1 MAMLYKAV
9 NMTNELKRQAII
21 QDLLNIGVTEYKG
34 KPVHELDYY
43 EAKHALTMERIRQ
56 GK

>member
-1 MAMLYKAV
+1 MILYRAV

-21 QDLLNIGVTEYKG
+21 SELKNLGIFDYKG

>member
-1 MAMLYKAV
+1 MILYTAV

-21 QDLLNIGVTEYKG
+21 QDLLNLGVLDYKG
-34 KPVHELDYY
+34 KSVHELDYY